1 MSPYLRRIIF
11 AVLSAVWLLA
21 TMPALAHTPV
31 QPPAGIRTTA
41 VSAPLDVLAGK
52 GASPVEI
59 DLMARVVYAE
69 AKGEPFAGKTAVA
82 AVILNR
88 VKHPEFPGSVHEVI
102 YQPRAFCVVADGAIH
117 AEPSAAAVR
126 AVKVALAGTDP
137 TGGALFFFN
146 PQTAT
151 CRWIRSRERVVVIGR
166 HVFAR

>member
-1 MSPYLRRIIF
+1 
-11 AVLSAVWLLA
+11 
-21 TMPALAHTPV
+21 MPALAHTPV
-31 QPPAGIRTTA
+31 QPSAGIRTTA

-52 GASPVEI
+52 SASSGEI

-88 VKHPEFPGSVHEVI
+88 VEHPDFPGSVREVI
-102 YQPRAFCVVADGAIH
+102 YQPRAFCVVASTAIR
-117 AEPSAAAVR
+117 AEPSPVAVR
-126 AVKVALAGTDP
+126 AVKAALAGTDP

-151 CRWIRSRERVVVIGR
+151 CRWIRARERVVVIGR
-166 HVFAR
+166 HVFAK